1 MSTHASALPVGYK
14 LDEYLIGR
22 LLGHGG
28 FGLTYLAQDTN
39 LNALVAIKEFLPQE
53 FAVRNAKS
61 EVVAKSEFDA
71 ESYKWG
77 LERFK
82 EEARALAR
90 FKHPNIVRVS
100 RLLEANGTAYMVMD
114 FEPGM
119 TLSQYLKRYGA
130 TLEEDLLLGMF
141 LPVLDGLEALHR
153 LNLVHRDIKP
163 SNIYVRA
170 YGGPM
175 LIDFGAVRQ
184 AIGAQSRNLTSLV
197 TPGYAPIE
205 QYSSDGRQGA
215 WSDLYAVGAS
225 IYYCMF
231 GHAPA
236 DAARRSASLSDAG
249 DDPYAA
255 AVTRGQERYSKELLE
270 CVDWALQF
278 RVRDRPQTAHEVREK
293 LLKSPV
299 RPRTIELPESLNEV
313 PELQY
318 GVMSAPTQPA
328 ATNRPQPTALLSGGA
343 SLPGYTHGGPRTDVL
358 PGEATVVSLPTAHGP
373 DSLNPF
379 IEGTGHGDATQ
390 VLRSAPLVQR
400 LRVQWQRLRGGALAL
415 WAKAQ
420 GPVSQQ
426 PNTQGPNTQ
435 NPSTLTSRL
444 TQHLREPRS
453 VRILIT
459 AVVVLA
465 LTATILTY
473 SHRTGSDNQLY
484 EAAVAAN
491 TAPAYQHYLDTCR
504 SCTQRADAQ
513 AAIGRLQKSAKATE
527 LQARFKDLLDLG
539 QLRAPA
545 NPNASSA
552 LHDLEAAVP
561 DDPRLADDRNALDA
575 ALKAE
580 QKKTEEQKATREAEA
595 RRLAKAAASR
605 PKPSKTASAAP
616 KPARG
621 LASADEQMPKAVF
634 APQPKYPT
642 DAKGVSG
649 WVDLEFNVNVDGSTS
664 SAEVVD
670 SSPKGVFDDAA
681 LHAIHGW
688 IFSPYTVNGVR
699 ERKRIRLRLQFKP

>member
-1 MSTHASALPVGYK
+1 MATHANALAVGYK

-39 LNALVAIKEFLPQE
+39 LNSLVAIKEFLPQE
-53 FAVRNAKS
+53 FAIRGPHS
-61 EVVAKSEFDA
+61 EVVPKSEFDA
-71 ESYKWG
+71 DSYKWG
-77 LERFK
+77 LDRFK

-100 RLLEANGTAYMVMD
+100 RLLESNGTAYMVMD

-130 TLEEDLLLGMF
+130 TLEEDVLLGMF

-153 LNLVHRDIKP
+153 LQLVHRDIKP

-215 WSDLYAVGAS
+215 WSDLYALGAS

-236 DAARRSASLSDAG
+236 DAARRSAALSDAG
-249 DDPYAA
+249 DDPYALA
-255 AVTRGQERYSKELLE
+255 AERGRERYSKELLE

-278 RVRDRPQTAHEVREK
+278 RVRDRPQSAHEFREK
-293 LLKSPV
+293 LCTSPV
-299 RPRTIELPESLNEV
+299 KPHTIELPESLNEV

-318 GVMSAPTQPA
+318 GVVSAPTQPA
-328 ATNRPQPTALLSGGA
+328 ATNRPQPTALLSGGVSA
-343 SLPGYTHGGPRTDVL
+343 PDFGGGQPRTDL
-358 PGEATVVSLPTAHGP
+358 MEATVVSLPTARGP

-379 IEGTGHGDATQ
+379 IEGSHRVDATQ
-390 VLRSAPLVQR
+390 VLRGPSLMQR
-400 LRVQWQRLRGGALAL
+400 LMVQLKRFKASAVAALTAP
-415 WAKAQ
+415 Q
-420 GPVSQQ
+420 GM

-435 NPSTLTSRL
+435 GPNTLTSRL
-444 TQHLREPRS
+444 TQHLKEPRS

-459 AVVVLA
+459 AAVVLA
-465 LTATILTY
+465 VLTTILIY
-473 SHRTGSDNQLY
+473 SRRVGNDKDLY
-484 EAAVAAN
+484 AAAVSAG
-491 TAPAYQHYLDTCR
+491 TASAYQHYLDSCR
-504 SCTQRADAQ
+504 GCSQRADAQ
-513 AAIGRLQKSAKATE
+513 AAIARLQKVDQVAN
-527 LQARFKDLLDLG
+527 LQSSFRDLLARK

-545 NPNASSA
+545 DPSA
-552 LHDLEAAVP
+552 DGVLHELEALAP
-561 DDPRLADDRNALDA
+561 DDSHLAEDKAALA
-575 ALKAE
+575 TALKAE
-580 QKKTEEQKATREAEA
+580 ETRKPAV
-595 RRLAKAAASR
+595 RRPVPMRRVAKAATPRKTTAR
-605 PKPSKTASAAP
+605 TVPKVAATAPAP
-616 KPARG
+616 RG
-621 LASADEQMPKAVF
+621 DQPKLQYG
-634 APQPKYPT
+634 PPPKYPS

-649 WVDLEFNVNVDGSTS
+649 WVDVEFNVNVDGTTS
-664 SAEVVD
+664 DMEVVA
-670 SSPKGVFDDAA
+670 SNPPGVFDDAA
-681 LHAIHGW
+681 LHAVHNW
-688 IFSPYTVNGVR
+688 VFVPYTANGLR
-699 ERKRIRLRLQFKP
+699 ERKRVRMRIPFKP

>member
-1 MSTHASALPVGYK
+1 MATHASALAVGYK

-39 LNALVAIKEFLPQE
+39 LNSLVAIKEFLPQE
-53 FAVRNAKS
+53 FALRGPHA
-61 EVVAKSEFDA
+61 EVIPKSEFDA
-71 ESYKWG
+71 DSYKWG
-77 LERFK
+77 LDRFK

-100 RLLEANGTAYMVMD
+100 RLLESNGTAYMVMD

-130 TLEEDLLLGMF
+130 TLEEDVLLGMF

-153 LNLVHRDIKP
+153 LQLVHRDIKP

-215 WSDLYAVGAS
+215 WSDLYALGAS

-236 DAARRSASLSDAG
+236 DAARRSAALSDAG
-249 DDPYAA
+249 DDPYAVA
-255 AVTRGQERYSKELLE
+255 AERGRERYSKELLAA
-270 CVDWALQF
+270 VDWALQF
-278 RVRDRPQTAHEVREK
+278 RVRDRPQSAHEFREK
-293 LLKSPV
+293 LCTSPV
-299 RPRTIELPESLNEV
+299 KPHTIELPESLNEV

-328 ATNRPQPTALLSGGA
+328 ATNRPQPTALLSGGV
-343 SLPGYTHGGPRTDVL
+343 SVPDLGGGQPRTDL
-358 PGEATVVSLPTAHGP
+358 MPGEATVVSLPAAHGP

-379 IEGTGHGDATQ
+379 IEGSHRVDATQ
-390 VLRSAPLVQR
+390 VLRGPSLLQR
-400 LRVQWQRLRGGALAL
+400 LMVRLKRFKVSAIAALTAP
-415 WAKAQ
+415 Q
-420 GPVSQQ
+420 GV
-426 PNTQGPNTQ
+426 PNTQGPN
-435 NPSTLTSRL
+435 TLTSRL
-444 TQHLREPRS
+444 TQHLKEPRS

-465 LTATILTY
+465 VLATLLLYSRRIGGDKELYAAAVSADTAT
-473 SHRTGSDNQLY
+473 
-484 EAAVAAN
+484 
-491 TAPAYQHYLDTCR
+491 AYQHYLDSCR
-504 SCTQRADAQ
+504 GCGERADAQ
-513 AAIGRLQKSAKATE
+513 AAITRLQKADQVAK
-527 LQARFKDLLDLG
+527 LQSSFRDLLARR

-545 NPNASSA
+545 DPSA
-552 LHDLEAAVP
+552 DGVLHELEALAP
-561 DDPRLADDRNALDA
+561 DDSHLAEDKA
-575 ALKAE
+575 ALITALK
-580 QKKTEEQKATREAEA
+580 EEEI
-595 RRLAKAAASR
+595 RRPAASRPAPVKRVAKAAAPRKSTAR
-605 PKPSKTASAAP
+605 SGSKVAAAAP
-616 KPARG
+616 
-621 LASADEQMPKAVF
+621 ASGGAQPKLQYG
-634 APQPKYPT
+634 PPPKYPS

-649 WVDLEFNVNVDGSTS
+649 WVDLEFDVNVDGSTS
-664 SAEVVD
+664 DMKVVA
-670 SSPKGVFDDAA
+670 SNPPGVFDDAA
-681 LHAIHGW
+681 LHAVHSW
-688 IFSPYTVNGVR
+688 IFVPYTVNGVR
-699 ERKRIRLRLQFKP
+699 ERKRVRMRIPFKP